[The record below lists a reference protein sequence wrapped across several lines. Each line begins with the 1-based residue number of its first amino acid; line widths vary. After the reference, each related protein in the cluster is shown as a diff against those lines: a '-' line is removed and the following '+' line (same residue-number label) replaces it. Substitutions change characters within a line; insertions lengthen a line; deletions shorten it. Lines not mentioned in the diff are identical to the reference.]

1 VAASFG
7 SIPHAELLKSVS
19 RRIVDRR
26 VLHLIRM
33 WLDCPV
39 EDTDNRGRKTRTT
52 EARDTRRGIPQGSS
66 VLKVL
71 QNRLRREAVMAG
83 W

>member
-1 VAASFG
+1 MGVGFG
-7 SIPHAELLKSVS
+7 KS
-19 RRIVDRR
+19 RREMAGQAAIGAM
-26 VLHLIRM
+26 LAETPGL
-33 WLDCPV
+33 
-39 EDTDNRGRKTRTT
+39 
-52 EARDTRRGIPQGSS
+52 SS